1 MQPAPR
7 HSGEMSQDSERGL
20 AHRTDMRSEA
30 MTPPASSGPAGP
42 AAPAG
47 PALKPAIDPAA
58 RVSKRMYDGLSA
70 SSAGLELGI
79 SVALGALFGGWLDGK
94 LGTSPWMMLVFL
106 LVGVVAGFRGLLRAV
121 ARADKAA
128 SRG

>member
-1 MQPAPR
+1 
-7 HSGEMSQDSERGL
+7 
-20 AHRTDMRSEA
+20 
-30 MTPPASSGPAGP
+30 
-42 AAPAG
+42 
-47 PALKPAIDPAA
+47 
-58 RVSKRMYDGLSA
+58 MYDGLSA